1 MTETPSENLTAKTV
15 RRGRPGT
22 VGDWIG
28 MAVIGIFFV
37 VGIVVFA
44 TLFVPDFLRRGTQE
58 DLIQGGGTLA
68 SARIVWVS
76 ETGRWYAKKPI
87 LHFSV
92 KVLPAGAAEFATE
105 FDQEVGLL
113 QLGQFHAGTQIQVR
127 YNPAEPSEAAIV
139 YEPVR

>member
-1 MTETPSENLTAKTV
+1 MTETPSENFTAKTV

-28 MAVIGIFFV
+28 MAVMGIFLI
-37 VGIVVFA
+37 VGIAIFS
-44 TLFVPDFLRRGTQE
+44 TLFMPDFLRRGTQE
-58 DLIQGGGTLA
+58 DLAQGEGTLA

-92 KVLPAGAAEFATE
+92 QVSPVGAAEFATQ

-113 QLGQFHAGTQIQVR
+113 QMGQFHPGTQIQVR
-127 YNPAEPSEAAIV
+127 YNPAAPEEAVIV
-139 YEPVR
+139 Y

>member
-1 MTETPSENLTAKTV
+1 MTETPSVKTKV
-15 RRGRPGT
+15 VGRGRPAKL
-22 VGDWIG
+22 GDWIG

-58 DLIQGGGTLA
+58 DLIQGGGALA

-92 KVLPAGAAEFATE
+92 KVSPAGAAEFATQ

-113 QLGQFHAGTQIQVR
+113 QLGQFHPGTQIQVR
-127 YNPAEPSEAAIV
+127 YNPAAPSDVAIV
-139 YEPVR
+139 YEPVP